1 MASNRSNSSKVKSEG
16 NVKNRAISLSFELIL
31 QILRKGNYFLV
42 TIQIFLQEN
51 ARFLHFWLI
60 FDNFGQIQTNNPAIS
75 DRAAWYLCGL
85 VHRGDSTAATSITTT
100 KGIII
105 HYRAPGKY
113 NTTEY

>member
-60 FDNFGQIQTNNPAIS
+60 SDNFGQIQTNSPAIS
-75 DRAAWYLCGL
+75 DRAVKGQGY
-85 VHRGDSTAATSITTT
+85 SIAATRVSSV
-100 KGIII
+100 
-105 HYRAPGKY
+105 
-113 NTTEY
+113 

>member
-60 FDNFGQIQTNNPAIS
+60 FDNFGQIQT
-75 DRAAWYLCGL
+75 
-85 VHRGDSTAATSITTT
+85 HRPCQFLTGPVFFRNAERVILP
-100 KGIII
+100 
-105 HYRAPGKY
+105 HRH
-113 NTTEY
+113 